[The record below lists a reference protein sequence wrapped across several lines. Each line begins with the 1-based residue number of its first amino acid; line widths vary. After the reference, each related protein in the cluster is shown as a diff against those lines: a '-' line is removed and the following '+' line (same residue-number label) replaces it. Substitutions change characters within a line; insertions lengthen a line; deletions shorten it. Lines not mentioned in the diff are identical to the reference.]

1 MITSLQNPRIQLV
14 RKLQSQAKARR
25 AANAFVVEGVRLC
38 EEALQS
44 AWPVSLV
51 LHTADLSARG
61 LKVVEGL
68 AALGAELEQVSPE
81 VMKSASDTETPQGLL
96 AVLRLPHTSPALPE
110 PPDFLL
116 IPDGVRDPGNLGTI
130 LRTAAAAGVQA
141 VLLPPGTTD
150 PYTPKVLR
158 SAMGAHFRLPL
169 YSLDWEA
176 LCAYLS
182 PTRHQVAPA
191 IYLADASG
199 GQAYTQADLRRP
211 LALVIGGEA
220 AGAGAEMA
228 ALAQAR
234 LHIPMPGGAE
244 LDRPV
249 ESLNAAVAA
258 AILLF
263 EVLRQR
269 SV

>member
-1 MITSLQNPRIQLV
+1 MITSLQNPRLQLV

-25 AANAFVVEGVRLC
+25 MANAFVIEGVRLC
-38 EEALQS
+38 EEALQA

-51 LHTADLSARG
+51 LHTADLNGRG
-61 LKVVEGL
+61 LNVVQGL
-68 AALGAELEQVSPE
+68 AGLGAEVEQVSPE
-81 VMKSASDTETPQGLL
+81 VMKAASDTETPQGLL
-96 AVLRLPHTSPALPE
+96 AVLRLPPPTALPQAL
-110 PPDFLL
+110 DFML

-169 YSLDWEA
+169 YNLSWEA
-176 LCAYLS
+176 LRTYLS
-182 PTRHQVAPA
+182 PSHHQPAPA

-199 GQAYTQADLRRP
+199 GQPYTQADLLRP
-211 LALVIGGEA
+211 LVLVIGGEA

-244 LDRPV
+244 LERPV

-258 AILLF
+258 AILMF
-263 EVLRQR
+263 EVVRQR
-269 SV
+269 SL